1 MRCTIVLATTLL
13 LIGSALNAQILKPV
27 KWSFGAKKISATEAL
42 VFFKATID
50 DGWHVYSQYVK
61 EGGPIPTSFK
71 FEKSPDYLPV
81 GKTAGPKPIVRM
93 ELTFNMKVG
102 FYEKSVIF
110 QQKIKLKKGQ
120 VTVQGSINYMTCN
133 DKQCLPPEN
142 VKFNIPI
149 N

>member
-1 MRCTIVLATTLL
+1 MRHIFSVAAFLLAAVTMTH
-13 LIGSALNAQILKPV
+13 AQILQPV
-27 KWSFGAKKISATEAL
+27 KWSYGAKKISATEAI
-42 VFFKATID
+42 VFLKATID
-50 DGWHVYSQYVK
+50 DGWHVYAQHVK
-61 EGGPIPTSFK
+61 EGGPVPTSVK
-71 FEKSPDYLPV
+71 FEKSSDYLPV

-93 ELTFNMKVG
+93 EPTFNMKVG

-110 QQKIKLKKGQ
+110 QQKIKLMKGQ

>member
-1 MRCTIVLATTLL
+1 MRHIFSVAAFLLAAVTMTH
-13 LIGSALNAQILKPV
+13 AQILQPV
-27 KWSFGAKKISATEAL
+27 KWSYGAKKISATEAT
-42 VFFKATID
+42 VFLKATID
-50 DGWHVYSQYVK
+50 DGWHVYAQYVK
-61 EGGPIPTSFK
+61 EGGPVPTSVK

-81 GKTAGPKPIVRM
+81 GKTVGPKPIVRM
-93 ELTFNMKVG
+93 EPTFNMKVG